1 MYFRAFVSVPLFAVT
16 FESVTGFSIK
26 LDYECVH
33 SKCKLELNECSQES
47 DNSSLT
53 GVGHSYCRS
62 VAQCIHQDIVS
73 GFADPM
79 SCLDGVDHSNMSPA
93 EIRMEQCMGM
103 NGCIQRQVDG
113 PVQSVLPLL
122 DIATVQ
128 QDCMSKQCSQPLS
141 SCKLDAV
148 CNELFECL
156 DLHRQGDASRCV
168 HHYTKLDATQTSALQ
183 CGWENKCFTGDGAKQ
198 LSSPSSIPNPVAKP
212 AQTVQAVDTK
222 LQSIPSKLSFLQV
235 KPLSF
240 LSLKTASEAELQA
253 AEASAEKQA
262 KEAEAAWEQSR
273 KNTDYL
279 LTKIHSEI
287 NNLNHDLDRT
297 TSEEKADLVL
307 LEDNRKKEDAELEA
321 TEKKLKDLANTK
333 VTLPS
338 ASSFLQG
345 FNSDDFLAP
354 LKRAAQQARN
364 FAKQIKEHAFFHNSG
379 SSFLQGNDDK
389 ASKALSLA
397 EKALKK
403 LDADIAAQKKQL
415 SEEEAKAKKEE
426 EVAEGQVTAE
436 VDSPASFLQTGT
448 VDYKVAAENA
458 EKRAKAAEAAWE
470 ASRRKTDSLLAKVH
484 GEIDSL
490 NSDIAKS
497 TARDRSE
504 LSMLEQSRKKEDA
517 ELQATEAKL
526 KELASKKID
535 LPSPASFIQTRG
547 STLDEILAPLRKA
560 AEDAKHFA
568 EQMRTH
574 RQSKT
579 PSSFVEEGTAGDKAA
594 KALSLAEQALK
605 KLNSD
610 IATQKEQLAEEEKQA
625 KQEGFAPVYEDGQGP
640 ASFLQ
645 TGSRFDPLSPQAL
658 ADWRDKF
665 ELQLQK
671 AREAAGIHTPMHSSF
686 SQLKD
691 MNFAENDQLKEDER
705 QVERLENQY
714 NQQMQ
719 KLKED
724 NAELL
729 ARAKEEM
736 ERAKDEE
743 NKVKSQLAQ
752 TSLLQTSHRYD
763 PAKEEAHIRDLER
776 KWIREAESIV
786 TPPQIVQQDNELQAM
801 IQQQKVKETEAEA
814 QLDQMKQ
821 KLNKDIE
828 IMNRDLASNSIAARP
843 SSFLQT
849 GSNARA
855 ELDIQRPPRNT
866 TTPIRPSYLQTGSKG
881 PAEAA
886 LARAE
891 ADLQKLKQQLREET
905 AKLSAMHFD
914 A

>member
-1 MYFRAFVSVPLFAVT
+1 MYFRAFVSVPIFAAT
-16 FESVTGFSIK
+16 FESVNGFSVK
-26 LDYECVH
+26 LDYQCVH
-33 SKCKLELNECSQES
+33 SKCKLELQECSQEA
-47 DNSSLT
+47 DNSQLT
-53 GVGHSYCRS
+53 GVAHSYCKS
-62 VAQCIHQDIVS
+62 VAQCIHQDIVT

-93 EIRMEQCMGM
+93 EIKMEQCMGQ
-103 NGCIQRQVDG
+103 NGCIQRLVDG
-113 PVQSVLPLL
+113 PVQAVLPLL
-122 DIATVQ
+122 DISTVKE
-128 QDCMSKQCSQPLS
+128 DCMAKNCAQPLS
-141 SCKLDAV
+141 SCKNDAV

-156 DLHRQGDASRCV
+156 GLHSQGDALRCV
-168 HHYTKLDATQTSALQ
+168 HHWKKLDGTQTSALQ
-183 CGWENKCFTGDGAKQ
+183 CGWSNKCFTGAGAAKA
-198 LSSPSSIPNPVAKP
+198 LSSASADSQASSYSGAPSS
-212 AQTVQAVDTK
+212 TSVQAVDTK
-222 LQSIPSKLSFLQV
+222 IQSIPSKSSFLQV

-240 LSLKTASEAELQA
+240 LSLKTASEAELKA
-253 AEASAEKQA
+253 AEANAEKQA

-273 KNTDYL
+273 KNTDNL
-279 LTKIHSEI
+279 LSKIHSEI
-287 NNLNHDLDRT
+287 KNLNNDLDKT
-297 TSEEKADLVL
+297 TSEEKADLAL

-354 LKRAAQQARN
+354 LRRAAQQARN
-364 FAKQIKEHAFFHNSG
+364 FAKQIKEHSFFKHTG
-379 SSFLQGNDDK
+379 SSFLQDKDDK

-415 SEEEAKAKKEE
+415 AEEEAKAKKEE
-426 EVAEGQVTAE
+426 EAAEAQVETE
-436 VDSPASFLQTGT
+436 VESPAASFLQTGT
-448 VDYKVAAENA
+448 VDYKAAAANA
-458 EKRAKAAEAAWE
+458 AQRAKAAEAAWE
-470 ASRRKTDSLLAKVH
+470 ASRKRTDSLLAKVH

-490 NSDIAKS
+490 NADIAKS

-517 ELQATEAKL
+517 ELKATEDKL
-526 KELASKKID
+526 KELSSNKVEF
-535 LPSPASFIQTRG
+535 PSPSSFIQTSG
-547 STLDEILAPLRKA
+547 ATLDEILAPLRKA
-560 AEDAKHFA
+560 AEEAKHFA

-574 RQSKT
+574 GESKN
-579 PSSFVEEGTAGDKAA
+579 PSSFIETTTSGDRAA
-594 KALSLAEQALK
+594 KALSLAQQALK
-605 KLNSD
+605 KLNAD
-610 IATQKEQLAEEEKQA
+610 IAAQKKQLAEEEKQA
-625 KQEGFAPVYEDGQGP
+625 KQEGFAPVYEDGESP

-645 TGSRFDPLSPQAL
+645 TGSSRFDPLSPQAL

-686 SQLKD
+686 SQMKEV
-691 MNFAENDQLKEDER
+691 NFAENDQLREDER

-752 TSLLQTSHRYD
+752 TSLLQTGHRYD

-801 IQQQKVKETEAEA
+801 IQQQKVKESEAEA

-828 IMNRDLASNSIAARP
+828 VMNRDLASNSIASRSA
-843 SSFLQT
+843 SF
-849 GSNARA
+849 
-855 ELDIQRPPRNT
+855 
-866 TTPIRPSYLQTGSKG
+866 LQTGSKG

>member
-1 MYFRAFVSVPLFAVT
+1 MSVPVFAVT
-16 FESVTGFSIK
+16 FESVTGFSVK
-26 LDYECVH
+26 LDFECVH
-33 SKCKLELNECSQES
+33 SKCKLELKECSQES

-53 GVGHSYCRS
+53 GVSHSYCKS
-62 VAQCIHQDIVS
+62 VAQCIHQDVVS

-93 EIRMEQCMGM
+93 ELKMEQCMGM

-113 PVQSVLPLL
+113 PVHKVLPLL
-122 DIATVQ
+122 DISTVQ
-128 QDCMSKQCSQPLS
+128 EDCMASKCSQSLS

-168 HHYTKLDATQTSALQ
+168 HHWTKLDGTQTSALQ
-183 CGWENKCFTGDGAKQ
+183 CGWDNKCFARSAVENLPTPVTV
-198 LSSPSSIPNPVAKP
+198 PSSTVPSAST
-212 AQTVQAVDTK
+212 AQAADTK
-222 LQSIPSKLSFLQV
+222 LQEIPAKLSFLQV

-240 LSLKTASEAELQA
+240 LSLKTASESELKA
-253 AEASAEKQA
+253 AEANAEKQA
-262 KEAEAAWEQSR
+262 KEAEAAWEESR
-273 KNTDYL
+273 KNTDSL

-287 NNLNHDLDRT
+287 NNLNHDLDKT
-297 TSEEKADLVL
+297 TSEEKADLAL
-307 LEDNRKKEDAELEA
+307 LEENRKKEDAELEA

-354 LKRAAQQARN
+354 LRRAAQQARN
-364 FAKQIKEHAFFHNSG
+364 FAKEIKEHAFFKDNG
-379 SSFLQGNDDK
+379 SSFLQGKDDK

-415 SEEEAKAKKEE
+415 AEEEEKAKKEE
-426 EVAEGQVTAE
+426 VTAE
-436 VDSPASFLQTGT
+436 AQVTGGEADSPASFLQTGT
-448 VDYKVAAENA
+448 VDYKLAAANA
-458 EKRAKAAEAAWE
+458 AKRAKAAEAAWE
-470 ASRRKTDSLLAKVH
+470 ASRKKTDSLLAKVH
-484 GEIDSL
+484 TEIDSL
-490 NSDIAKS
+490 NADIAKS
-497 TARDRSE
+497 SAKDRSE

-517 ELQATEAKL
+517 ELQASEEKL
-526 KELASKKID
+526 KELESNKVE
-535 LPSPASFIQTRG
+535 LPTPSSFLQTRG

-574 RQSKT
+574 GQAK
-579 PSSFVEEGTAGDKAA
+579 PSSFIENATSGDKAA
-594 KALSLAEQALK
+594 RALSLAEQALK
-605 KLNSD
+605 KLNAD
-610 IATQKEQLAEEEKQA
+610 IATQKKQLEEEEKKA
-625 KQEGFAPVYEDGQGP
+625 KEEGFAPVYEDGAAP

-645 TGSRFDPLSPQAL
+645 TGSTFDPLSPQAL
-658 ADWRDKF
+658 ADWKDKF

-686 SQLKD
+686 SQLKES
-691 MNFAENDQLKEDER
+691 NFAENDQLREDER

-752 TSLLQTSHRYD
+752 TSLLQTGHRYD

-776 KWIREAESIV
+776 KWIRDAESIV
-786 TPPQIVQQDNELQAM
+786 TPPQIVQQDSELQAL
-801 IQQQKVKETEAEA
+801 IQQQKVKESEAEA

-828 IMNRDLASNSIAARP
+828 IMNRDLASNSIASSP
-843 SSFLQT
+843 VSFLQT
-849 GSNARA
+849 A
-855 ELDIQRPPRNT
+855 
-866 TTPIRPSYLQTGSKG
+866 SKG